1 MNQLFE
7 EYNTYKELIS
17 MKEKLNKE
25 LLKLSGTRD
34 ETSIKQINTIA
45 KELSQVNEKIAQYN
59 IDSLTKIS
67 SYFSCK
73 DSFDKVCKD
82 IKAIEE
88 LSKESTKE
96 KEIIPS
102 AEGRN
107 KKIDKELS
115 EEYKSLVEY
124 KKKLQSNFSKYYNDI
139 KNITTVVNNT
149 QTKEKIS
156 PVQAQVEYVLPKIKG
171 YEDLTIDEKI
181 KETKDRLERIFAT
194 SLLPN
199 QGKKIIVTY
208 NGDKK
213 TIPRKYQGYFNE
225 TMKEL
230 RLLER
235 NKTNNLTS
243 PSQTNEQQLAA
254 KPVIQHTVDQQV
266 LSSSVTSSPQ
276 PAAKPIIQYT
286 VNPKTL
292 SSGITSSPQPLTG
305 AVGNENIY
313 QDIFNYK
320 KYTPKEFASSEDQ
333 KLFEELFK
341 KCPEEK
347 KEEIYDKLFSKEAI
361 ARRNQLVNSLTKQ
374 IELEPTFRQ
383 TVTIAKSYITTV
395 SKKLVDKVKSIGLN
409 IKNKSEKIKEQ
420 ASDIKY
426 EVINRTIRFK
436 ENTCQKV
443 NETKNKICDISKENA
458 RNLQFAF
465 AEIKEEM
472 QKRQEKRKYTK
483 DDLFEIIAKLQ
494 EENRLKEREINLY
507 KAKIKVLKQN
517 SRGGYVATSIITII
531 GILILSG
538 TIFTIIGR
546 LLNH

>member
-124 KKKLQSNFSKYYNDI
+124 KKKLQSTFSKYYNDI
-139 KNITTVVNNT
+139 KDITTVVNNT
-149 QTKEKIS
+149 QTKEKLP

-230 RLLER
+230 RLLEG
-235 NKTNNLTS
+235 NKANNLTS
-243 PSQTNEQQLAA
+243 QSQANEPQLVVE
-254 KPVIQHTVDQQV
+254 PLISLDIPYTVD
-266 LSSSVTSSPQ
+266 
-276 PAAKPIIQYT
+276 K
-286 VNPKTL
+286 KTL
-292 SSGITSSPQPLTG
+292 SSGVTSPVSS
-305 AVGNENIY
+305 
-313 QDIFNYK
+313 
-320 KYTPKEFASSEDQ
+320 KEFTSEEDQ
-333 KLFEELFK
+333 KLFEDLFHN
-341 KCPEEK
+341 CPEEK

-361 ARRNQLVNSLTKQ
+361 ARRNQLVSSLTKQ

-426 EVINRTIRFK
+426 EVINRAIRFK

-443 NETKNKICDISKENA
+443 NETKSKICDISKENA

-465 AEIKEEM
+465 SEIRKEM
-472 QKRQEKRKYTK
+472 QEHKEKRKYSK
-483 DDLFEIIAKLQ
+483 DDLLEIIKKLQ
-494 EENRLKEREINLY
+494 KENMDKEREINLY
-507 KAKIKVLKQN
+507 EAKIKALKQN
-517 SRGGYVATSIITII
+517 NRGGYVATSIITII

>member
-34 ETSIKQINTIA
+34 EASIKKINTIA

-59 IDSLTKIS
+59 ISSLTKIS
-67 SYFSCK
+67 NYFSCK

-230 RLLER
+230 RLLEG
-235 NKTNNLTS
+235 NKANNLTS
-243 PSQTNEQQLAA
+243 QSQANEPQLVVE
-254 KPVIQHTVDQQV
+254 PLISLDI
-266 LSSSVTSSPQ
+266 P
-276 PAAKPIIQYT
+276 YT
-286 VNPKTL
+286 VGKKTL
-292 SSGITSSPQPLTG
+292 SSGVTSPVSS
-305 AVGNENIY
+305 
-313 QDIFNYK
+313 
-320 KYTPKEFASSEDQ
+320 KEFTSEEDQ
-333 KLFEELFK
+333 KLFEDLFHN
-341 KCPEEK
+341 CPEEK

-361 ARRNQLVNSLTKQ
+361 ARRNELISSLTKQ

-494 EENRLKEREINLY
+494 EENKLKEREINLY
-507 KAKIKVLKQN
+507 KAKIKVLEQN

-531 GILILSG
+531 GVLILSG

>member
-34 ETSIKQINTIA
+34 EASIKQINTIA

-59 IDSLTKIS
+59 ISSLTKIS
-67 SYFSCK
+67 NYFSCK

-124 KKKLQSNFSKYYNDI
+124 KKKLQSTFSKYYNDI
-139 KNITTVVNNT
+139 KDITTVVNNT
-149 QTKEKIS
+149 QTKEKLP

-171 YEDLTIDEKI
+171 YEDLTTDEKI

-235 NKTNNLTS
+235 NKANNLTS
-243 PSQTNEQQLAA
+243 PSQTNEPQL
-254 KPVIQHTVDQQV
+254 V
-266 LSSSVTSSPQ
+266 
-276 PAAKPIIQYT
+276 AKPIIQYT
-286 VNPKTL
+286 VDPKTL
-292 SSGITSSPQPLTG
+292 SSGVTSPVSS
-305 AVGNENIY
+305 
-313 QDIFNYK
+313 
-320 KYTPKEFASSEDQ
+320 KEFTSEEDQ
-333 KLFEELFK
+333 KLFEDLFHN
-341 KCPEEK
+341 CPEEK

-361 ARRNQLVNSLTKQ
+361 ARRNQLVSSLTKQ

-426 EVINRTIRFK
+426 EVINRAIRFK

-443 NETKNKICDISKENA
+443 NETKSKICDISKENA

-465 AEIKEEM
+465 SEIRKEM
-472 QKRQEKRKYTK
+472 QEHKEKRKYSK
-483 DDLFEIIAKLQ
+483 DDLLEIIKKLQ
-494 EENRLKEREINLY
+494 KENMDKEREINLY
-507 KAKIKVLKQN
+507 NAKIKVLKQN

>member
-124 KKKLQSNFSKYYNDI
+124 KKELQSNFSKYYNDI
-139 KNITTVVNNT
+139 KNVTTVVNNT

-213 TIPRKYQGYFNE
+213 TIPRKYQGYFNK

-230 RLLER
+230 RLLEK

-243 PSQTNEQQLAA
+243 PSQTNEPQL
-254 KPVIQHTVDQQV
+254 V
-266 LSSSVTSSPQ
+266 
-276 PAAKPIIQYT
+276 AKPIIQYT
-286 VNPKTL
+286 VDPKTL

-361 ARRNQLVNSLTKQ
+361 ARRNELISSITKQ

-465 AEIKEEM
+465 SEIKEEM

-483 DDLFEIIAKLQ
+483 DDLFEIIANLQ
-494 EENRLKEREINLY
+494 EENRLKKREINLY
-507 KAKIKVLKQN
+507 KARIKVLEQN

>member
-17 MKEKLNKE
+17 IKGKLNKD
-25 LLKLSGTRD
+25 LLTLSGKKD
-34 ETSIKQINTIA
+34 ETSIKKMNTIA

-96 KEIIPS
+96 KEIVSS
-102 AEGRN
+102 AEGRS
-107 KKIDKELS
+107 KRIDKELS
-115 EEYKSLVEY
+115 KEYKSLVEY
-124 KKKLQSNFSKYYNDI
+124 KKKLQSTFSKYYNDI
-139 KNITTVVNNT
+139 KDITTVVDKK
-149 QTKEKIS
+149 QSKEILHS
-156 PVQAQVEYVLPKIKG
+156 NQEQVEYVLPKIKG
-171 YEDLTIDEKI
+171 YEDLTTEEKI

-208 NGDKK
+208 NGNKK

-230 RLLER
+230 RLLEGT
-235 NKTNNLTS
+235 KTNKLTS
-243 PSQTNEQQLAA
+243 QGQTNEPQLVVE
-254 KPVIQHTVDQQV
+254 PTI
-266 LSSSVTSSPQ
+266 S
-276 PAAKPIIQYT
+276 YT
-286 VNPKTL
+286 VNKQTL
-292 SSGITSSPQPLTG
+292 SSGITSPVPSLTG
-305 AVGNENIY
+305 TMGNEEMY
-313 QDIFNYK
+313 QDMFNYK
-320 KYTPKEFASSEDQ
+320 KYTPKEFTSEKD
-333 KLFEELFK
+333 KELFEELFYN
-341 KCPEEK
+341 CPEEK

-361 ARRNQLVNSLTKQ
+361 ARRNELISSLTKQ
-374 IELEPTFRQ
+374 MEMEPTFRQ
-383 TVTIAKSYITTV
+383 TITITKSYITSV
-395 SKKLVDKVKSIGLN
+395 SKKLVDKIKGIGLS
-409 IKNKSEKIKEQ
+409 IKNKTEKVKKQ
-420 ASDIKY
+420 ASNIKY
-426 EVINRTIRFK
+426 EVIDRSIKLK
-436 ENTCQKV
+436 ENTCQKI
-443 NETKNKICDISKENA
+443 NGAKSKICDISKENA
-458 RNLQFAF
+458 RNLQFTF
-465 AEIKEEM
+465 AEIRKEM
-472 QKRQEKRKYTK
+472 QEHKKKRKYTK
-483 DDLFEIIAKLQ
+483 DDLLEIIEKLQ

-507 KAKIKVLKQN
+507 KAKVKILEQN

-538 TIFTIIGR
+538 TIFTIIGK

>member
-124 KKKLQSNFSKYYNDI
+124 KKELQSNFSKYYNDI
-139 KNITTVVNNT
+139 KNVTTVVNNT

-171 YEDLTIDEKI
+171 YEDLTTDEKI

-230 RLLER
+230 RLLEG
-235 NKTNNLTS
+235 NKANNLTS
-243 PSQTNEQQLAA
+243 QSQANEPQL
-254 KPVIQHTVDQQV
+254 V
-266 LSSSVTSSPQ
+266 
-276 PAAKPIIQYT
+276 AKPIIQYT
-286 VNPKTL
+286 VDPKTL
-292 SSGITSSPQPLTG
+292 SSGVTSPVSS
-305 AVGNENIY
+305 
-313 QDIFNYK
+313 
-320 KYTPKEFASSEDQ
+320 KEFTSEEDQ
-333 KLFEELFK
+333 KLFEDLFHN
-341 KCPEEK
+341 CPEEK

-361 ARRNQLVNSLTKQ
+361 ARRNQLVSSLTKQ

-426 EVINRTIRFK
+426 EVINRAIRFK

-443 NETKNKICDISKENA
+443 NETKSKICDISKENA

-465 AEIKEEM
+465 SEIRKEM
-472 QKRQEKRKYTK
+472 QEHKEKRKYSK
-483 DDLFEIIAKLQ
+483 DDLLEIIKKLQ
-494 EENRLKEREINLY
+494 KENMDKEREINLY
-507 KAKIKVLKQN
+507 KAKIKVLEQN

>member
-230 RLLER
+230 RLLEG
-235 NKTNNLTS
+235 NKANNLTS
-243 PSQTNEQQLAA
+243 QSQANEPQLVVE
-254 KPVIQHTVDQQV
+254 PLISLDIPYTVD
-266 LSSSVTSSPQ
+266 
-276 PAAKPIIQYT
+276 K
-286 VNPKTL
+286 KTL
-292 SSGITSSPQPLTG
+292 SSGVTSPVSS
-305 AVGNENIY
+305 
-313 QDIFNYK
+313 
-320 KYTPKEFASSEDQ
+320 KEFTSEEDQ
-333 KLFEELFK
+333 KLFEDLFHN
-341 KCPEEK
+341 CPEEK

-361 ARRNQLVNSLTKQ
+361 ARRNQLVSSLTKQ

-426 EVINRTIRFK
+426 EVINRAIRFK

-443 NETKNKICDISKENA
+443 NETKSKICDISKENA

-465 AEIKEEM
+465 SEIRKEM
-472 QKRQEKRKYTK
+472 QEHKEKRKYSK
-483 DDLFEIIAKLQ
+483 DDLLEIIKKLQ
-494 EENRLKEREINLY
+494 KENMDKEREINLY
-507 KAKIKVLKQN
+507 NAKIKVLKQN

>member
-17 MKEKLNKE
+17 IKGKLNKD
-25 LLKLSGTRD
+25 LLSLSGKKD
-34 ETSIKQINTIA
+34 ETSIKQMNTIA

-88 LSKESTKE
+88 LSKESNKE
-96 KEIIPS
+96 KEIISS
-102 AEGRN
+102 AEGRR

-115 EEYKSLVEY
+115 KEYKALVEY
-124 KKKLQSNFSKYYNDI
+124 KKKLQSTFSKYYNDI
-139 KNITTVVNNT
+139 KDITTVVNKSQN
-149 QTKEKIS
+149 KEILPS
-156 PVQAQVEYVLPKIKG
+156 HQEQIEYVLPKIKG
-171 YEDLTIDEKI
+171 YEDLTTEEKI

-208 NGDKK
+208 NGNKK

-230 RLLER
+230 RLLEGT
-235 NKTNNLTS
+235 KTNNLTS
-243 PSQTNEQQLAA
+243 QSQANEPQLVVE
-254 KPVIQHTVDQQV
+254 PLISLDIPYTVD
-266 LSSSVTSSPQ
+266 
-276 PAAKPIIQYT
+276 K
-286 VNPKTL
+286 KTL
-292 SSGITSSPQPLTG
+292 SSGITSPVPSLKGTM
-305 AVGNENIY
+305 GNEKMY

-320 KYTPKEFASSEDQ
+320 KYTPKEFTSEED
-333 KLFEELFK
+333 KALFEDLFHN
-341 KCPEEK
+341 CPEDK

-361 ARRNQLVNSLTKQ
+361 ARRNELISSLTKQ

-383 TVTIAKSYITTV
+383 TVNVTKSYITSV
-395 SKKLVDKVKSIGLN
+395 SKKLVSKIKGIGLG
-409 IKNKSEKIKEQ
+409 IKNKTEKVKEQ
-420 ASDIKY
+420 ANSIKY
-426 EVINRTIRFK
+426 EVISRSVKLK

-443 NETKNKICDISKENA
+443 NEAKSKICDISKENV
-458 RNLQFAF
+458 RNLQFTF
-465 AEIKEEM
+465 AEIRKEM
-472 QKRQEKRKYTK
+472 QEHKEKRKYSK
-483 DDLFEIIAKLQ
+483 DDLLEIIEKLQ
-494 EENRLKEREINLY
+494 EENRLKEREIKLY
-507 KAKIKVLKQN
+507 KAKIKTLEQN

-538 TIFTIIGR
+538 TIFTIIGK

>member
-1 MNQLFE
+1 MPRMVKTPWSEEEIPFE
-7 EYNTYKELIS
+7 TAAEIGTKKVIEEHSTIGILVTTDGSITDIPREDYIKAEERVVSELKALRKPFIIL
-17 MKEKLNKE
+17 LN
-25 LLKLSGTRD
+25 S
-34 ETSIKQINTIA
+34 ETPS
-45 KELSQVNEKIAQYN
+45 
-59 IDSLTKIS
+59 S
-67 SYFSCK
+67 SYTQ
-73 DSFDKVCKD
+73 
-82 IKAIEE
+82 E
-88 LSKESTKE
+88 LANT
-96 KEIIPS
+96 
-102 AEGRN
+102 
-107 KKIDKELS
+107 LS
-115 EEYKSLVEY
+115 E
-124 KKKLQSNFSKYYNDI
+124 KYE
-139 KNITTVVNNT
+139 T
-149 QTKEKIS
+149 
-156 PVQAQVEYVLPKIKG
+156 PVIPTNC
-171 YEDLTIDEKI
+171 EDLTIDEKI

-230 RLLER
+230 RLLEK

-243 PSQTNEQQLAA
+243 PSQTNEPQL
-254 KPVIQHTVDQQV
+254 V
-266 LSSSVTSSPQ
+266 
-276 PAAKPIIQYT
+276 AKPIIQYT
-286 VNPKTL
+286 VDPKTL
-292 SSGITSSPQPLTG
+292 SSGITSSPQLLTG

-361 ARRNQLVNSLTKQ
+361 ARRNQLVSSLTKQ

-483 DDLFEIIAKLQ
+483 DDLFEIIANLQ
-494 EENRLKEREINLY
+494 EENRLKKREINLY
-507 KAKIKVLKQN
+507 KARIKVLEQN

>member
-45 KELSQVNEKIAQYN
+45 KELSQVN
-59 IDSLTKIS
+59 
-67 SYFSCK
+67 
-73 DSFDKVCKD
+73 
-82 IKAIEE
+82 
-88 LSKESTKE
+88 
-96 KEIIPS
+96 
-102 AEGRN
+102 
-107 KKIDKELS
+107 
-115 EEYKSLVEY
+115 
-124 KKKLQSNFSKYYNDI
+124 
-139 KNITTVVNNT
+139 
-149 QTKEKIS
+149 
-156 PVQAQVEYVLPKIKG
+156 
-171 YEDLTIDEKI
+171 EKI

-243 PSQTNEQQLAA
+243 PSQTNEPQL
-254 KPVIQHTVDQQV
+254 V
-266 LSSSVTSSPQ
+266 
-276 PAAKPIIQYT
+276 AKPIIQYT
-286 VNPKTL
+286 VDPKTL

-341 KCPEEK
+341 KCPEDK

-361 ARRNQLVNSLTKQ
+361 ARRNQLVSSLTKQ

-426 EVINRTIRFK
+426 EVINRAIRFK

-443 NETKNKICDISKENA
+443 NETKSKICDISKENA

-494 EENRLKEREINLY
+494 EENRLKKREINLY
-507 KAKIKVLKQN
+507 KAKIKELEQN

>member
-1 MNQLFE
+1 MI
-7 EYNTYKELIS
+7 YKFTNKAKKVIEIS
-17 MKEKLNKE
+17 
-25 LLKLSGTRD
+25 
-34 ETSIKQINTIA
+34 
-45 KELSQVNEKIAQYN
+45 
-59 IDSLTKIS
+59 
-67 SYFSCK
+67 
-73 DSFDKVCKD
+73 
-82 IKAIEE
+82 
-88 LSKESTKE
+88 
-96 KEIIPS
+96 
-102 AEGRN
+102 
-107 KKIDKELS
+107 
-115 EEYKSLVEY
+115 
-124 KKKLQSNFSKYYNDI
+124 NDI
-139 KNITTVVNNT
+139 SVELGHNYIGTEHLLYGLVKEGTGIAAKVLNNKGIT
-149 QTKEKIS
+149 E
-156 PVQAQVEYVLPKIKG
+156 
-171 YEDLTIDEKI
+171 EKI

-230 RLLER
+230 RLLEK

-243 PSQTNEQQLAA
+243 PSQTNEPQL
-254 KPVIQHTVDQQV
+254 V
-266 LSSSVTSSPQ
+266 
-276 PAAKPIIQYT
+276 AKPIIQYT
-286 VNPKTL
+286 VDPKTL

-361 ARRNQLVNSLTKQ
+361 ARRNELISSLTKQ

-483 DDLFEIIAKLQ
+483 DDLFEIIANLQ
-494 EENRLKEREINLY
+494 EENRLKKREINLY
-507 KAKIKVLKQN
+507 KAKIKELEQN

>member
-45 KELSQVNEKIAQYN
+45 KELSEVNEKIAQYN

-124 KKKLQSNFSKYYNDI
+124 KKKLQSSISKYYNNI
-139 KNITTVVNNT
+139 KNITTVVDNT
-149 QTKEKIS
+149 QAKEKIS
-156 PVQAQVEYVLPKIKG
+156 PVQVQVEYVLPKIKG

-235 NKTNNLTS
+235 SKANNLTS
-243 PSQTNEQQLAA
+243 PSQTKE
-254 KPVIQHTVDQQV
+254 
-266 LSSSVTSSPQ
+266 
-276 PAAKPIIQYT
+276 
-286 VNPKTL
+286 
-292 SSGITSSPQPLTG
+292 PQPLTG
-305 AVGNENIY
+305 AA
-313 QDIFNYK
+313 
-320 KYTPKEFASSEDQ
+320 KEFASSENQ

-341 KCPEEK
+341 KCHEEK

-383 TVTIAKSYITTV
+383 TVTIAKSSITTV

-426 EVINRTIRFK
+426 EVINRTIKFK

-483 DDLFEIIAKLQ
+483 DDLFEIIAQLQ
-494 EENRLKEREINLY
+494 EENRLKKREINLY

>member
-230 RLLER
+230 RLLEG
-235 NKTNNLTS
+235 NKANNLTS
-243 PSQTNEQQLAA
+243 QSQANEPQLVVE
-254 KPVIQHTVDQQV
+254 PLISLDIPYTVD
-266 LSSSVTSSPQ
+266 
-276 PAAKPIIQYT
+276 K
-286 VNPKTL
+286 KTL
-292 SSGITSSPQPLTG
+292 SSGVTSPVSS
-305 AVGNENIY
+305 
-313 QDIFNYK
+313 
-320 KYTPKEFASSEDQ
+320 KEFTSEEDQ
-333 KLFEELFK
+333 KLFEDLFHN
-341 KCPEEK
+341 CPEEK

-361 ARRNQLVNSLTKQ
+361 ARRNQLVSSLTKQ
-374 IELEPTFRQ
+374 IEVEPTFRQ

-507 KAKIKVLKQN
+507 KAKIKVLEQN